1 MIIVLIICLC
11 LALNAVFASIEMAFV
26 TIRRKDLSQRAQK
39 GSKNALRLLQLR
51 ETPERALSVIQIGIT
66 LVGAVS
72 AAVGGSGAGE
82 KLAPLLMHHFSINK
96 ALAETVSIAI
106 IVVPLTYLSV
116 VVGELVPKTIALRY
130 PQAVLK
136 FGASVLIVGSRVLGP
151 VVSIFEGST
160 RLILKVVLRSAPPA
174 TSAHDAEPD
183 VDFADLEQHQ
193 RQYILNLV
201 GLKGR
206 KIKDVCH
213 PWEDALCVN
222 HDERFG
228 QILPKVIESGHTRLP
243 VLGDNGTV
251 LGILHTKE
259 FLAFVDSGNTDW
271 QSIIRSAP
279 KVRPEDDLLNVLRHL
294 QNKKQHMAIVMR
306 GGEQVGLVTVED
318 ILEEI
323 VGEIF
328 DEDDDGWVQKILNQR
343 SQASASKAK
352 AIDRS

>member
-1 MIIVLIICLC
+1 MIVILIICVC

-26 TIRRKDLSQRAQK
+26 TIRRKDLSQRAKQ
-39 GSKNALRLLQLR
+39 GNKNATRLLQLR

-66 LVGAVS
+66 LVGAIS

-82 KLAPLLMHHFSINK
+82 KLAPLLMEQFAISK
-96 ALAETVSIAI
+96 ALAETISIAI

-136 FGASVLIVGSRVLGP
+136 FGGSVLLVGSKVLGP
-151 VVSIFEGST
+151 VVSIFEVST
-160 RLILKVVLRSAPPA
+160 RFLLKLLLRSAPPA
-174 TSAHDAEPD
+174 TGGDDAEPD
-183 VDFADLEQHQ
+183 VDFADLEHHQ

-206 KIKDVCH
+206 RISDVCH

-222 HDERFG
+222 HDDTFG

-243 VLGDNGTV
+243 VLGDSGKV

-294 QNKKQHMAIVMR
+294 QNKKQHMAIVVQN
-306 GGEQVGLVTVED
+306 GVQVGLVTVED

-328 DEDDDGWVQKILNQR
+328 DEDDDGWVQKILSQR
-343 SQASASKAK
+343 SRSDVSKAK
-352 AIDRS
+352 AISSR